1 MEYNKLIASQK
12 LAGKLLLKDNKAAL
26 AIKNNPPQLYII
38 EDLLFA
44 NIPTLKTFPVW
55 AVKTGTDYTGIV
67 VYSGIAEEGKIVNAI
82 RLKFSDVNII
92 HVVEADEFVT
102 PYVQARIENGRW
114 ELKRLLQLSDSVEAQ
129 NALYDQYPELKG
141 KEAVLIRVKKHL
153 GKKYNCF
160 AFWAIWGGTEYKA
173 VNPYSGTYRV
183 FSPYDV
189 AAEMTPGER
198 FDGHYRLIKKNG
210 KPPRFILWR
219 IKKEVSF

>member
-1 MEYNKLIASQK
+1 MDKGFYDVEETINGAIKVSQEYNKLIASQK

-82 RLKFSDVNII
+82 RVKFSDVNII

-129 NALYDQYPELKG
+129 NALYEQYPELKG
-141 KEAVLIRVKKHL
+141 
-153 GKKYNCF
+153 N
-160 AFWAIWGGTEYKA
+160 
-173 VNPYSGTYRV
+173 
-183 FSPYDV
+183 FSPQVLQDM
-189 AAEMTPGER
+189 AEW
-198 FDGHYRLIKKNG
+198 LKQNIN
-210 KPPRFILWR
+210 L
-219 IKKEVSF
+219 